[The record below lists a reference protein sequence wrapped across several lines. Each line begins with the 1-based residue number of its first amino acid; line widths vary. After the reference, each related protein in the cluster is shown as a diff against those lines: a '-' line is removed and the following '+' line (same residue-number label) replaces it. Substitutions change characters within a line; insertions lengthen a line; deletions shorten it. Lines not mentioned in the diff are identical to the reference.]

1 VRTPAAAIVHVRVTP
16 RSSRSEV
23 SSYEDGVLSVRVTAP
38 PVEGEANKAVI
49 ELVSGLLGIPKSRIE
64 VKSGA
69 SGRRKSLVI
78 AGMTQQELDERMAGH
93 SSL

>member
-1 VRTPAAAIVHVRVTP
+1 MSETSAILHVRVTP

-23 SSYEDGVLSVRVTAP
+23 SGVRDGVLQVRVHAA

-49 ELVSGLLGIPKSRIE
+49 ELLAKTLGVPRSCIS

-69 SGRRKSLVI
+69 SGRQKTLVVSGLSQQSLDQCL
-78 AGMTQQELDERMAGH
+78 A
-93 SSL
+93 SLPRV